1 MLGNNNAL
9 LETLLKDEQDLHFT
23 EFTNKIAV
31 QIGMR
36 IVEKAIALDS
46 PMVILIQKNGQEL
59 FYSKLDGA
67 TMDNDLW
74 VARKNNVVDH
84 FGHSSYYMNT
94 LFKTTNTT
102 IESYYLDR
110 KDFGVEPGA
119 FPIIV
124 KNVGIVGTITVSGV
138 PGEGED
144 HYIITSALRDFL
156 CN

>member
-1 MLGNNNAL
+1 MGDYTAL
-9 LETLLKDEQDLHFT
+9 LEELLKDEQELQFT
-23 EFTNKIAV
+23 EFTNKTAV
-31 QIGMR
+31 QIGMS
-36 IVEKAIALDS
+36 IVEKAIEQDS

-84 FGHSSYYMNT
+84 FSHSSYYMNT
-94 LFKTTNTT
+94 LFRSTQTT
-102 IESYYLDR
+102 IESYFLER

-124 KNVGIVGTITVSGV
+124 RNVGIVGTITVSGV

-144 HYIITSALRDFL
+144 HFIITSALREYFGK
-156 CN
+156 